1 MIVNG
6 KEMNFKEGITVKE
19 LLKEIKLDEDK
30 VVVEVDFE
38 IINKNEYNQKKLS
51 TTSKVELIRFVGGG

>member
-30 VVVEVDFE
+30 VVVEVDLE